1 VTRLALSF
9 DRQCQLAGLPIPVA
23 EFRFHPVRKW
33 RFDFAFIAVKLAIE
47 VDGGAFVQGR
57 HTRGAGWLK
66 DQEKLNTATVLGW
79 RVLHVT
85 PKQVADGTALTWVSN
100 YFQEQR
106 SA

>member
-1 VTRLALSF
+1 MRMALSF
-9 DRQCQLAGLPIPVA
+9 DRQCQLAGLPSPVA

-33 RFDFAFIAVKLAIE
+33 RFDFAFVEAKLAVE

-66 DQEKLNTATVLGW
+66 DQEKLNTAVVMGW

-85 PKQVADGTALTWVSN
+85 PQQVTDGTALTWVSN
-100 YFQEQR
+100 CFQEQR